1 MALLEGCSSI
11 DSDYPNFN
19 IYHNQYNVLDMR
31 HISLVFERIAKP
43 VSVALVLLFA
53 VSSLQA
59 QDPKAGETI
68 FKANCSSCHKVFG
81 KFLGPEL
88 AGVSERHDEAWLLK
102 WIHNA
107 PAMIAS
113 GDPAAL
119 ELDAQ
124 YPNAAMSAFP
134 TLSDDDI
141 LNILSYIKSEEDKKA
156 AADAGGGAAGGAAGA
171 TAGASGDASNF
182 MIIGLV
188 AVIILAFAVILV
200 LNKVIRTLERVI
212 SNNKSLIP
220 EEAETE
226 ETKGKDYLG
235 KLKKLAKNKKLVF
248 FTVLLVAIFLSSAGW
263 KTLWNV
269 GVHEGYKPV
278 QPIKFSH
285 QLHAGVNQI
294 DCQYCH
300 GGAYQSKNA
309 SIPSANVCMNCHKA
323 ITASDKYDGELS
335 PEIAKIYR
343 ALDYDPE
350 TMEYGPNQRPIEWI
364 RIHNLPDFAYF
375 NHSQHVVVAGVE
387 CQTCHGPIETM
398 AEVYQYS
405 PLTMKWCIDCH
416 KETEVN
422 HQDNAY
428 YDQLIAAHEQL
439 KKGEKVT
446 AAMLGGL
453 ECGKCHY

>member
-1 MALLEGCSSI
+1 
-11 DSDYPNFN
+11 
-19 IYHNQYNVLDMR
+19 MR
-31 HISLVFERIAKP
+31 NISLVFGRIAKP
-43 VSVALVLLFA
+43 ISIAFMLLFVA
-53 VSSLQA
+53 STLRA
-59 QDPKAGETI
+59 QDAKEGESI

-88 AGVSERHDEAWLLK
+88 AGVNERRDEAWLLK

-113 GDPAAL
+113 GDPIAK

-124 YPNAAMSAFP
+124 FPSAAMTAFP
-134 TLSDDDI
+134 QLSEDQI
-141 LNILSYIKSEEDKKA
+141 KNILAYIKSEEEAKA
-156 AADAGGGAAGGAAGA
+156 AGDAAGGANAAGGAA
-171 TAGASGDASNF
+171 AGESGDANNF
-182 MIIGLV
+182 MIIGLI
-188 AVIILAFAVILV
+188 AVIVLAFVVILV

-212 SNNKSLIP
+212 ANNKNLIP
-220 EEAETE
+220 EPVIAVDAPRKEFTA
-226 ETKGKDYLG
+226 KIRR
-235 KLKKLAKNKKLVF
+235 LAKNKKLVF
-248 FTVLLVAIFLSSAGW
+248 FAVLMVVIFLASAGW

-269 GVHEGYKPV
+269 GVHEGYQPV

-294 DCQYCH
+294 ECQYCH
-300 GGAYQSKNA
+300 GGAYKSKNA

-350 TMEYGPNQRPIEWI
+350 TMEYGPNQRPIEWV
-364 RIHNLPDFAYF
+364 RVHNLPDFAYF

-387 CQTCHGPIETM
+387 CQTCHGPVETM
-398 AEVYQYS
+398 EEIYQYS
-405 PLTMKWCIDCH
+405 PLTMKWCVDCH
-416 KETEVN
+416 QQTEVN
-422 HQDNAY
+422 HKDNAY
-428 YDQLIAAHEQL
+428 YDQLIAAHEKL

>member
-1 MALLEGCSSI
+1 
-11 DSDYPNFN
+11 
-19 IYHNQYNVLDMR
+19 MR
-31 HISLVFERIAKP
+31 HISLFFEKIAKP

-59 QDPKAGETI
+59 QDAKEGETI
-68 FKANCSSCHKVFG
+68 FKANCSTCHKVFG

-88 AGVSERHDEAWLLK
+88 AGINERREEAWLLK

-107 PAMIAS
+107 PSMIAA
-113 GDPAAL
+113 GDPIAL
-119 ELDAQ
+119 ELDAA
-124 YPNAAMSAFP
+124 YPSSMMTAFP
-134 TLSDDDI
+134 QLSEDQIKSI
-141 LNILSYIKSEEDKKA
+141 LVYVKSEEDKKA
-156 AADAGGGAAGGAAGA
+156 AADAGGGAAAGGAAG

-212 SNNKSLIP
+212 ANNKELIP
-220 EEAETE
+220 EDADSEDGK
-226 ETKGKDYLG
+226 KGRAYLD

-300 GGAYQSKNA
+300 GGAYKSKNA

-323 ITASDKYDGELS
+323 VTASDKYGGELS

-350 TMEYGPNQRPIEWI
+350 TMEYGPDQRPIEWI

-416 KETEVN
+416 KETEVS
-422 HQDNAY
+422 HEDNAY

-446 AAMLGGL
+446 AALLGGL

>member
-1 MALLEGCSSI
+1 
-11 DSDYPNFN
+11 
-19 IYHNQYNVLDMR
+19 MR
-31 HISLVFERIAKP
+31 NISLFFGRFAKP
-43 VSVALVLLFA
+43 VSVALGLLFA
-53 VSSLQA
+53 VSTLQA
-59 QDPKAGETI
+59 QDAKEGETL
-68 FKANCSSCHKVFG
+68 FKANCSTCHKVFG

-113 GDPAAL
+113 GDAAAVA
-119 ELDAQ
+119 LDAQ
-124 YPNAAMSAFP
+124 FPNAAMTAFP
-134 TLSDDDI
+134 QLSEDNI
-141 LNILSYIKSEEDKKA
+141 KNILAYVKAEEEKKA
-156 AADAGGGAAGGAAGA
+156 AGGDAAGGAAGA
-171 TAGASGDASNF
+171 GGAAAASGDASNF

-188 AVIILAFAVILV
+188 AVIALAFGVILV
-200 LNKVIRTLERVI
+200 LNKVIRTLERVLVNSKPI
-212 SNNKSLIP
+212 IP
-220 EEAETE
+220 DLTE
-226 ETKGKDYLG
+226 KAPGKDYMAT
-235 KLKKLAKNKKLVF
+235 LKRMAKNKKLVF
-248 FTVLLVAIFLSSAGW
+248 FTVLLLAVFLGSAGW

-269 GVHEGYKPV
+269 GVHEGYQPV

-294 DCQYCH
+294 DCAYCH
-300 GGAYQSKNA
+300 GGAYKSKNA
-309 SIPSANVCMNCHKA
+309 SIPSANVCMNCHTA
-323 ITASDKYDGELS
+323 ITASEKYDGELS

-343 ALDYDPE
+343 ALDYNPE
-350 TMEYGPNQRPIEWI
+350 TMEYGPNKRPIEWV

-387 CQTCHGPIETM
+387 CETCHGPINTM
-398 AEVYQYS
+398 EEVYQYS

-416 KETEVN
+416 QRTEVN
-422 HQDNAY
+422 ADNAY
-428 YDQLIAAHEQL
+428 YEQLIAAHEQL